1 MRLSRAKKC
10 ILAAAVLLILT
21 FSGCLNDRMD
31 ELFTLPR
38 PSQEYLNLQDAID
51 GVLATGMVYS
61 APAGGSNRQS
71 VQLWDFDGNGVSEA
85 VAFFSGTGDN
95 PLKLYVFKKNS
106 DDVYVPALI
115 LEGEGTGF
123 ASVDYSDLDGDG
135 WLEIVISRRIS
146 SELRMLRVYSVRD
159 FLPTP
164 LTTADYSEYE
174 HGRRA
179 TGLVYSAGS
188 FATKFGGG
196 IAGAI
201 IGMVLAKYGYV
212 GTDAATIPGAIPGIK
227 LLMGYIPSAIVVV
240 TAVLMI
246 LYPLSDR
253 RLSEITAELAK
264 RRAN

>member
-1 MRLSRAKKC
+1 ML
-10 ILAAAVLLILT
+10 
-21 FSGCLNDRMD
+21 G
-31 ELFTLPR
+31 
-38 PSQEYLNLQDAID
+38 DA
-51 GVLATGMVYS
+51 
-61 APAGGSNRQS
+61 
-71 VQLWDFDGNGVSEA
+71 
-85 VAFFSGTGDN
+85 
-95 PLKLYVFKKNS
+95 
-106 DDVYVPALI
+106 
-115 LEGEGTGF
+115 
-123 ASVDYSDLDGDG
+123 
-135 WLEIVISRRIS
+135 
-146 SELRMLRVYSVRD
+146 
-159 FLPTP
+159 
-164 LTTADYSEYE
+164 ADYSEYE

-227 LLMGYIPSAIVVV
+227 LLMGYIPSAIVAV

-246 LYPLSDR
+246 LYPLSDK